1 MTEQE
6 LSEIEA
12 RVNTATPGP
21 WVPSGYAGADISTPD
36 GEYPKVIES
45 DGGLYWGFDQE
56 RRDSIP
62 GAGHE
67 YVAGPD
73 HIFVMH
79 AREDIPRLLAEVRRL
94 REWKKRNNSMFI
106 TVSKRPYHCCAND
119 CLDYVNNNLAYVELS
134 KPVPHAT
141 DCPDFTVDGEL
152 K

>member
-12 RVNTATPGP
+12 RANAATPGP
-21 WVPSGYAGADISTPD
+21 WGFVPPRTEELAIK
-36 GEYPKVIES
+36 GEVHCDE
-45 DGGLYWGFDQE
+45 
-56 RRDSIP
+56 
-62 GAGHE
+62 
-67 YVAGPD
+67 GP
-73 HIFVMH
+73 IFVAAH
-79 AREDIPRLLAEVRRL
+79 YDIAKSADFEFAANAREDIPKLLAEVRRL

-119 CLDYVNNNLAYVELS
+119 CLDYVNNNLVYVELS